1 MQLFV
6 KLSWQ
11 GCAFQSVAA
20 RSLFCMYPSET
31 SSCRSVSTLRRSWVN
46 SIIFCCRAS
55 RAALTSYMRW
65 PSSRE
70 SRSLD
75 TAVRS
80 GTPHRTSHPFWHHSA
95 RFRCLPCRHR
105 NSLKN
110 HWNTS
115 LEGWLVVYATLLPV
129 SSEMFFTPGLLHSVH
144 RHNTSLHRPLKASLW
159 FVTNLSL
166 RFLQVCCVVGGVV
179 ISGLGNS
186 GTIACTAPPSICTG
200 NQCSFLCACRLSQAL
215 RTLGLPCLHS
225 VHEVGDVFD
234 PTSLV
239 LVVPPVL
246 FFTDDQRKHCGR
258 CSSRGGEVSWY
269 TLGLCRLL
277 PLFVTRLRYHAWVVR
292 TFVARVVGTRCHVS
306 YL

>member
-55 RAALTSYMRW
+55 RAALTSDMRW

-80 GTPHRTSHPFWHHSA
+80 SAVLASSVPASGSRPVASGTVRGERSGTAHRTSHPFWHHSA

-186 GTIACTAPPSICTG
+186 GTIACTAPPSM
-200 NQCSFLCACRLSQAL
+200 
-215 RTLGLPCLHS
+215 
-225 VHEVGDVFD
+225 
-234 PTSLV
+234 
-239 LVVPPVL
+239 
-246 FFTDDQRKHCGR
+246 
-258 CSSRGGEVSWY
+258 
-269 TLGLCRLL
+269 
-277 PLFVTRLRYHAWVVR
+277 
-292 TFVARVVGTRCHVS
+292 
-306 YL
+306 

>member
-11 GCAFQSVAA
+11 GCAFQSVAV

-46 SIIFCCRAS
+46 SNIFCCRAS
-55 RAALTSYMRW
+55 RAALTSDMRW

-75 TAVRS
+75 TALRSSAVLASSVPASGSRPVASGTVRAERS
-80 GTPHRTSHPFWHHSA
+80 GTAHRTSHPFWHHSA

-105 NSLKN
+105 NFLKN

-115 LEGWLVVYATLLPV
+115 LEGWL
-129 SSEMFFTPGLLHSVH
+129 SV
-144 RHNTSLHRPLKASLW
+144 RRYNTSLHRPLKALLW

-186 GTIACTAPPSICTG
+186 GTIACTAPPSM
-200 NQCSFLCACRLSQAL
+200 
-215 RTLGLPCLHS
+215 
-225 VHEVGDVFD
+225 
-234 PTSLV
+234 
-239 LVVPPVL
+239 
-246 FFTDDQRKHCGR
+246 
-258 CSSRGGEVSWY
+258 
-269 TLGLCRLL
+269 
-277 PLFVTRLRYHAWVVR
+277 
-292 TFVARVVGTRCHVS
+292 
-306 YL
+306 